1 MFLLYPFIVPST
13 ASPPVSSGS
22 SDPVGSYSINGILG
36 IPRSNGEKRKRDDGK
51 HMGFLHVL
59 SFPAGSRS
67 DNCKHLTLIDAFWLS
82 QKFKE
87 LAGLFVNLYVTKVA
101 VLPKAAGMLD
111 FHFIFPLE
119 QTFIY
124 LLILFYFLFYF
135 LEDSLN
141 KKKPQ
146 NLIVL
151 IISSSSI
158 LRFCFYFIFF

>member
-67 DNCKHLTLIDAFWLS
+67 DNCKHLTLIDAFGFPRNSRNLQDFLLIFML
-82 QKFKE
+82 QKLLYCLKLQACWIFI
-87 LAGLFVNLYVTKVA
+87 LFFLWSKH
-101 VLPKAAGMLD
+101 L
-111 FHFIFPLE
+111 
-119 QTFIY
+119 FIY
-124 LLILFYFLFYF
+124 
-135 LEDSLN
+135 
-141 KKKPQ
+141 
-146 NLIVL
+146 
-151 IISSSSI
+151 
-158 LRFCFYFIFF
+158 